1 MRNFVALMMFLAL
14 LGYCAMPA
22 VAAMPGF
29 ADLSSPTRV
38 LAGETHVHGTNTLA
52 DDQSHPGHATKRQ
65 SGSLC
70 PDGCGMTHTASCPAC
85 LVILPAV
92 DTDGG
97 MLPWRYGMPLRQ
109 HPLISADLMPLL
121 PPPRG

>member
-1 MRNFVALMMFLAL
+1 MRSFVAIMMFLAL

-29 ADLSSPTRV
+29 VDLTSSGSV
-38 LAGETHVHGTNTLA
+38 MAGETYVHGDNMPA
-52 DDQSHPGHATKRQ
+52 NDHHYGDHAAKRQ

-97 MLPWRYGMPLRQ
+97 ILPWRYGMPLRQ
-109 HPLISADLMPLL
+109 HPLVSADLVPLL